1 MIDYRKQKSTVKPQE
16 VEILETKVFVAS
28 NIKAVSETI
37 GEETFEGFEFDLT
50 ECTKDEYIHLLD
62 TKNQSLESQITDAY
76 LALCDVYELVGGEA

>member
-1 MIDYRKQKSTVKPQE
+1 MIEHGKQKSTVRPQD
-16 VEILETKVFVAS
+16 VEILETKVFLAS
-28 NIKAVSETI
+28 NITEVSETVN
-37 GEETFEGFEFDLT
+37 EETFEGFEFDLT